1 MKRAGAANTRQQY
14 SWRLLHVAAAE
25 LVAVGLAA
33 AEPVVV
39 GPAVELA
46 AVAVP
51 VVGPAVV
58 AAVLVVA
65 VQRRQLLRQ
74 PPIAV
79 DDVG

>member
-1 MKRAGAANTRQQY
+1 MRQQY
-14 SWRLLHVAAAE
+14 FWRLPHVAAAE
-25 LVAVGLAA
+25 LVVVGLAA
-33 AEPVVV
+33 AEPVV
-39 GPAVELA
+39 GPAVGLA

-65 VQRRQLLRQ
+65 VQPRQLLRQ